1 MENQQ
6 SSSATREGA
15 EQRGKV
21 GDGLGENYLK
31 TTYQVN
37 DLQTEFIKNY
47 KRQSNTLTHFAN
59 HQTKQKDILS

>member
-15 EQRGKV
+15 ERRGKV

-37 DLQTEFIKNY
+37 DLQTEFIKNS

-59 HQTKQKDILS
+59 HQKK

>member
-15 EQRGKV
+15 KRRGKV

-31 TTYQVN
+31 TTYQ
-37 DLQTEFIKNY
+37 TEFIKNS

-59 HQTKQKDILS
+59 HQKKRKDILS